1 LSLRDEHLQQA
12 LNHAPDNGL
21 EPSNMVREKVLD
33 YAGKAVKPQ
42 NETWLKR
49 SMNMLNNWRVSSW
62 QLAGMSS
69 IAVVLLVI
77 VIVREQLPDES
88 MWNVAEVKDVAQNS
102 ADIQPRKEIER
113 DKLESLKKEERVDF
127 TDAKPTIKEKAIAD
141 KSALEVVGKIS
152 PLEEAKTPTQL
163 AEKAKIPA
171 NSPQMADKDSV
182 AVAAAPEPSLVI
194 TAPLPATV
202 PASEAVST
210 VSTEQK
216 NELKRPVVGEAT
228 AGARAKVHSVEAVAK
243 PSVASKKVAIL
254 DEAKVLGIAKAN
266 KDIQA
271 GTLRI
276 LHSGD
281 DWPTGKPLVDDVTG
295 YRVELVTATTMT
307 PAEFEAYNQAMREWY
322 LAHKKSPD

>member
-1 LSLRDEHLQQA
+1 
-12 LNHAPDNGL
+12 
-21 EPSNMVREKVLD
+21 MVREKVLN

-42 NETWLKR
+42 HEAWLKR

-127 TDAKPTIKEKAIAD
+127 TDAKPIIKEKAIAD
-141 KSALEVVGKIS
+141 KLGLEVVGKIS
-152 PLEEAKTPTQL
+152 PQEEAKTPTQL

-171 NSPQMADKDSV
+171 DSPQMADKDSV
-182 AVAAAPEPSLVI
+182 AVAASPEPSVVI
-194 TAPLPATV
+194 TAPLPATA
-202 PASEAVST
+202 PSSEAATMAS
-210 VSTEQK
+210 SEQ
-216 NELKRPVVGEAT
+216 NSELEKLGVGET
-228 AGARAKVHSVEAVAK
+228 ACSAARARAKAQSVEAVAK
-243 PSVASKKVAIL
+243 PSAASKKVTIL
-254 DEAKVLGIAKAN
+254 DEAKVLGIVKAN

-271 GTLRI
+271 GALRI

-281 DWPTGKPLVDDVTG
+281 DWPTDKPLVDDVTG

-307 PAEFEAYNQAMREWY
+307 PAELEAYNQAMREWY